1 MSDAGDAAR
10 VSAGVE
16 RMSEIRQLRL
26 ARWERIKQGGIWRF
40 VLLRGV
46 LGWGL
51 PMGIIGIIF
60 EHVSRKEEAF
70 AWYLILGLCL
80 IGGFIWGLAVWL
92 VTMRSYSRAL
102 KAG

>member
-1 MSDAGDAAR
+1 MKLNISCATPA
-10 VSAGVE
+10 
-16 RMSEIRQLRL
+16 QRL
-26 ARWERIKQGGIWRF
+26 ARWEKIQRGGLGRF
-40 VLLRGV
+40 VWLRGM

-70 AWYLILGLCL
+70 PWYFILGLFL
-80 IGGFIWGLAVWL
+80 VGGLVWGLAMWF

>member
-1 MSDAGDAAR
+1 MSDT
-10 VSAGVE
+10 
-16 RMSEIRQLRL
+16 RQLKV
-26 ARWERIKQGGIWRF
+26 ARWERVKQRGIWRF

-51 PMGIIGIIF
+51 TMGIVGIIF

-70 AWYLILGLCL
+70 PWYFILGLFL
-80 IGGFIWGLAVWL
+80 VGGFVWGLATWFVS
-92 VTMRSYSRAL
+92 MKIYPRAP

>member
-1 MSDAGDAAR
+1 MSDFQ
-10 VSAGVE
+10 
-16 RMSEIRQLRL
+16 QLRL

-51 PMGIIGIIF
+51 TVGIIGIIF
-60 EHVSRKEEAF
+60 EQVSRKSEAF

-80 IGGFIWGLAVWL
+80 VGGFVWGLAMWF
-92 VTMRSYSRAL
+92 VTMRSYSRAQ
-102 KAG
+102 KS

>member
-1 MSDAGDAAR
+1 MKLKVSYATPAQR
-10 VSAGVE
+10 V
-16 RMSEIRQLRL
+16 
-26 ARWERIKQGGIWRF
+26 ARWEKIQQGGLWRF
-40 VLLRGV
+40 VLLRGM

-51 PMGIIGIIF
+51 PMGIVGNIF

-70 AWYLILGLCL
+70 PWYFILGLFL
-80 IGGFIWGLAVWL
+80 AGGLIWGIAMWF

>member
-1 MSDAGDAAR
+1 
-10 VSAGVE
+10 
-16 RMSEIRQLRL
+16 MSEIQQLRL
-26 ARWERIKQGGIWRF
+26 ARWERIKRGGIWRF
-40 VLLRGV
+40 VFLRGV

-60 EHVSRKEEAF
+60 ERVSRKEEAF

-80 IGGFIWGLAVWL
+80 MGGFVWGLAMWF
-92 VTMRSYSRAL
+92 VTRWSYSRSL